1 MAREEQAD
9 MLVTEPTLLGN
20 ETLPAVNA
28 ASEDDCSS
36 TEGEV
41 LSLQIDGNNLS
52 FYIMYFVLL
61 CLFEHIHFYLSTI
74 CLSTYIMYF

>member
-61 CLFEHIHFYLSTI
+61 FEHIHFYLSTI